1 MFNIGISIILV
12 SNYLRKPFNLT
23 DHLMFV
29 NVASKLGKTQVKDTD
44 QSVRKKQDH
53 SSTRRSQDHKKA
65 EGPKIT

>member
-12 SNYLRKPFNLT
+12 SNYFRKPFNLT

-44 QSVRKKQDH
+44 QSVR
-53 SSTRRSQDHKKA
+53 
-65 EGPKIT
+65 